1 MLRYIRLT
9 EVMFKCMELCCI
21 MTAYSEYTCPRGTT
35 KCPGGL
41 QCVATGTLCDGIEEC
56 NDGSD
61 ESVDLC
67 EGLQLLH
74 NLTKIVGEISP

>member
-1 MLRYIRLT
+1 
-9 EVMFKCMELCCI
+9 MFKCMELCCI
-21 MTAYSEYTCPRGTT
+21 MTTYSEYTCPRWTT

-41 QCVATGTLCDGIEEC
+41 QCVATGTLCDGIEDC

-67 EGLQLLH
+67 AGLQLLH